1 MKPQHTQSSP
11 GQGDWDRSR
20 NETDPRTGAASP
32 EYGGRPYPRSAPAQ
46 YPESHQQYQAQRDHP
61 GSEYFGGSTGY
72 GGRGDYPQ
80 QQQGQ
85 GGYGSQQQGQQG
97 QQGYGGGS
105 WSHSETER
113 SQQQGGYR
121 QQEGYQSA
129 GGRQQGFGGSE
140 DFGHGGYGGYGREEQ
155 GHQFGGQ
162 YGSGQQRE
170 SQGSQYGRGSFEERP
185 FESGGHQQQSHGW
198 GETGR
203 WASGQSQGGQSQGYQ
218 PQGYGGQQGGQG
230 YGQGYGQQERY
241 GQGYGG
247 QQGQQQ
253 GQRQDYGGYQSGQP
267 QSYGNAQQGQ
277 FNVQPGYPSGGQPSG
292 GYGSYGA
299 YQTGSQQAG
308 LQGRTPRAPK
318 DYVRS
323 DERIRELICE
333 SLAHHPNIDA
343 SDVSVQVSQGRV
355 TLEGAV
361 PERRM
366 KHEIEDLADSCWG
379 VKDVENHIR
388 IQTAGQQP
396 NLGSATQSWMAAPAD
411 VATGGASTR
420 AVTGR
425 TREQDMSPTET
436 GTGSAMTGATGSTTT
451 TASVRGK
458 TTGTEAKTKG
468 KA

>member
-32 EYGGRPYPRSAPAQ
+32 DYGGRPYPRSAPAQ
-46 YPESHQQYQAQRDHP
+46 YPESHQQYQAQREHP

-85 GGYGSQQQGQQG
+85 GGYG
-97 QQGYGGGS
+97 
-105 WSHSETER
+105 

-162 YGSGQQRE
+162 YGAGQQRE
-170 SQGSQYGRGSFEERP
+170 SQSSQYGRGSFEERP

-198 GETGR
+198 SETGR
-203 WASGQSQGGQSQGYQ
+203 SASGYGQGGQS
-218 PQGYGGQQGGQG
+218 QGYGGQQGGQG
-230 YGQGYGQQERY
+230 YGQQGQGYGQHERY

-247 QQGQQQ
+247 QQ

-299 YQTGSQQAG
+299 YQTGTQQAG

-355 TLEGAV
+355 SLEGAV

-388 IQTAGQQP
+388 VQTAGQQP
-396 NLGSATQSWMAAPAD
+396 NLSSATQSWMAAPAD

-420 AVTGR
+420 AATGR
-425 TREQDMSPTET
+425 TREQDMSPIET

-458 TTGTEAKTKG
+458 TSAPESKGKG